1 MGEEYTKILAEMSD
15 DIKLQKELDRI
26 FKPSDL
32 DGVTNRGELAMKRIS
47 NGTTTS
53 GEVRD
58 LALKIQE
65 RTGIDLIKEAR
76 LAQMS
81 MDIVGDT
88 RWANLFGII
97 KDGKNGVI
105 KSALDM
111 GRNLV
116 ANKEVVARANT
127 IKNILWVPKD
137 TNITWL
143 NQAIS
148 EIKFSKNDIK
158 MIVDIAK
165 NLQNKTPLTKMQSKN
180 LITIQKLVEEKIP
193 QKEVEN
199 FQKTLPNY
207 NLGKGLESKAEIE
220 PVVAM
225 GNASKRFD
233 ESLRKFSEEKFKEL
247 QNAIIH
253 KKDYIIRHSVAPKTQ
268 EFLLKEGFTE
278 IPKEQITTANNV
290 RHILNEHWVGQE
302 KNPNQIPVTM
312 EDIRHIPEIQQNYD
326 NVRLSDHKNTQWQS
340 VIIYE
345 KKIDNYYYYLEKVN
359 NGFLDTQTMY
369 IRETRKKAF

>member
-1 MGEEYTKILAEMSD
+1 
-15 DIKLQKELDRI
+15 
-26 FKPSDL
+26 
-32 DGVTNRGELAMKRIS
+32 
-47 NGTTTS
+47 
-53 GEVRD
+53 
-58 LALKIQE
+58 
-65 RTGIDLIKEAR
+65 
-76 LAQMS
+76 
-81 MDIVGDT
+81 
-88 RWANLFGII
+88 
-97 KDGKNGVI
+97 
-105 KSALDM
+105 
-111 GRNLV
+111 
-116 ANKEVVARANT
+116 
-127 IKNILWVPKD
+127 
-137 TNITWL
+137 
-143 NQAIS
+143 
-148 EIKFSKNDIK
+148 

-290 RHILNEHWVGQE
+290 RHILNEH
-302 KNPNQIPVTM
+302 
-312 EDIRHIPEIQQNYD
+312 
-326 NVRLSDHKNTQWQS
+326 
-340 VIIYE
+340 
-345 KKIDNYYYYLEKVN
+345 
-359 NGFLDTQTMY
+359 
-369 IRETRKKAF
+369 